1 MWPALE
7 SALSGI
13 DRDGD
18 VDGDGFVEW
27 QRQAPSGV
35 DVTRLNG
42 STSVAI
48 VCH

>member
-1 MWPALE
+1 MLPAGLTE
-7 SALSGI
+7 LRIQNLVVCGDQI
-13 DRDGD
+13 DVAVIRRRD
-18 VDGDGFVEW
+18 
-27 QRQAPSGV
+27 GV